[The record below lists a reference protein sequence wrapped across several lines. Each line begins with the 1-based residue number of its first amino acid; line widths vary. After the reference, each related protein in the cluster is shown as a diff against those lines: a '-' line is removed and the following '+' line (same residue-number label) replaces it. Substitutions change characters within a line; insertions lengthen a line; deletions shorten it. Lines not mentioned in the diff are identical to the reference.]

1 MILQA
6 ALSGDFTK
14 ADHPTMPISRDEIVR
29 DAVACAAAGAN
40 AIHLHPRDET
50 GAERLDVT
58 VVDTVARAVRA
69 ACGVPVGVSTG
80 AWIEPNLA
88 RRLALIR
95 EWREPDY
102 TSVNLTEEGSVEV
115 METLL
120 QIGVGIEAG
129 VWTVD
134 DAELLGESGL
144 GNRVMRILV
153 EPGELQVGDNVDDAL
168 ALVEQIHQTL
178 DRFGIIVPRLQ
189 HADGRVTWPVLADSV
204 RRGIDTR
211 VGLEDTVLEP
221 NGERT
226 TGNAALIRAARTLGA
241 GAPSPTP

>member
-1 MILQA
+1 MMLQA
-6 ALSGDFTK
+6 ALNGDFTK
-14 ADHPTMPISRDEIVR
+14 ERHPAMPESVEELIR
-29 DAVACAAAGAN
+29 DAFACVAAGAGS
-40 AIHLHPRDET
+40 IHLHPRDASGREQ
-50 GAERLDVT
+50 LDAT
-58 VVDTVARAVRA
+58 VVDDVVRQVRD
-69 ACGVPVGVSTG
+69 ACGVPVGVTTG
-80 AWIEPNLA
+80 AWIEPDLA

-102 TSVNLTEEGSVEV
+102 TSVNLSEEGALEV

-120 QIGVGIEAG
+120 EIGVGIEAG
-129 VWTVD
+129 VWTVE

-144 GNRVMRILV
+144 GNRVTRILV
-153 EPGELQVGDNVDDAL
+153 EPGELQVGESSDDAL

-178 DRFGIIVPRLQ
+178 DRFGITVPRLQ

-226 TGNAALIRAARTLGA
+226 TGNAALILAARAMGA
-241 GAPSPTP
+241 GAPTPTP